1 MVAAETVLIC
11 RFFAGVAGAASQVL
25 VPASVQSLY
34 TPQEMAV
41 PFVTAAI
48 VSQVVVL
55 GESGMIWAE
64 GRVVGCDRHL
74 SSDLYLVSPE
84 GVLAWNLECGG
95 LIKDSVIIGPLIGN
109 YVVQYTGNWR
119 IINWVMVSPPCRCDD
134 TYKRSNHTYTR
145 YRWPFRDLQA

>member
-48 VSQVVVL
+48 VSQVVVG
-55 GESGMIWAE
+55 GESGVMWAD
-64 GRVVGCDRHL
+64 GVMVGCDRPH
-74 SSDLYLVSPE
+74 SSDLYSVSPE
-84 GVLAWNLECGG
+84 G
-95 LIKDSVIIGPLIGN
+95 
-109 YVVQYTGNWR
+109 
-119 IINWVMVSPPCRCDD
+119 
-134 TYKRSNHTYTR
+134 
-145 YRWPFRDLQA
+145 DLNSQM